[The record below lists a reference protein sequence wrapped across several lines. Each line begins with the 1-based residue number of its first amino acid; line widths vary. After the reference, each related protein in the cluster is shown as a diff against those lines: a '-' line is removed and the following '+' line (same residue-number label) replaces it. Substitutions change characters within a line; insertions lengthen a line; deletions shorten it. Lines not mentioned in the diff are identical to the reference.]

1 MDELMDILASD
12 DSAAQAS
19 DKIKDILFAKSAEK
33 IDAIRPNVAASLF
46 DQDVDLDDEEETV
59 DEFESDVELD
69 SEEEED
75 SETSVADPTIGDQL
89 PVGGAV

>member
-75 SETSVADPTIGDQL
+75 PETSVVDATVGDEL

>member
-1 MDELMDILASD
+1 MDELMDILAND

-33 IDAIRPNVAASLF
+33 IDDIRPNVAASLF
-46 DQDVDLDDEEETV
+46 DQDVDLDDGEETV

-69 SEEEED
+69 DEED
-75 SETSVADPTIGDQL
+75 LETSVADPTIGDQL

>member
-75 SETSVADPTIGDQL
+75 PETSVVDSTVGDEL